1 MFNYEKTNTSI
12 KGFNF
17 AKDSQ
22 KFSIQKG
29 IGTTNATKKR
39 QDSFIGGADF
49 TQKIGNTG
57 KLFAQSSR
65 VSPRRGASNVMKSG
79 NKVFRVDNNNSLERG
94 NSYEDYND
102 YLPMPM
108 DDENDEILA
117 SASMVSS
124 GGFIGDQFH
133 QR

>member
-1 MFNYEKTNTSI
+1 VI
-12 KGFNF
+12 
-17 AKDSQ
+17 
-22 KFSIQKG
+22 
-29 IGTTNATKKR
+29 
-39 QDSFIGGADF
+39 
-49 TQKIGNTG
+49 
-57 KLFAQSSR
+57 
-65 VSPRRGASNVMKSG
+65 KSG
-79 NKVFRVDNNNSLERG
+79 NKVFRVENNNSLERG

>member
-1 MFNYEKTNTSI
+1 MI
-12 KGFNF
+12 
-17 AKDSQ
+17 
-22 KFSIQKG
+22 
-29 IGTTNATKKR
+29 
-39 QDSFIGGADF
+39 
-49 TQKIGNTG
+49 
-57 KLFAQSSR
+57 
-65 VSPRRGASNVMKSG
+65 KSG
-79 NKVFRVDNNNSLERG
+79 NKVFRVENNNSLERG

>member
-1 MFNYEKTNTSI
+1 M
-12 KGFNF
+12 
-17 AKDSQ
+17 
-22 KFSIQKG
+22 
-29 IGTTNATKKR
+29 
-39 QDSFIGGADF
+39 
-49 TQKIGNTG
+49 
-57 KLFAQSSR
+57 
-65 VSPRRGASNVMKSG
+65 MKSG

>member
-1 MFNYEKTNTSI
+1 MI
-12 KGFNF
+12 
-17 AKDSQ
+17 
-22 KFSIQKG
+22 
-29 IGTTNATKKR
+29 
-39 QDSFIGGADF
+39 
-49 TQKIGNTG
+49 
-57 KLFAQSSR
+57 
-65 VSPRRGASNVMKSG
+65 KSG
-79 NKVFRVDNNNSLERG
+79 NKVFRVENNNSIERG

>member
-1 MFNYEKTNTSI
+1 MI
-12 KGFNF
+12 
-17 AKDSQ
+17 
-22 KFSIQKG
+22 
-29 IGTTNATKKR
+29 
-39 QDSFIGGADF
+39 
-49 TQKIGNTG
+49 
-57 KLFAQSSR
+57 
-65 VSPRRGASNVMKSG
+65 KSG
-79 NKVFRVDNNNSLERG
+79 NKVFRVENNNSLERG

-133 QR
+133 

>member
-1 MFNYEKTNTSI
+1 M
-12 KGFNF
+12 
-17 AKDSQ
+17 
-22 KFSIQKG
+22 
-29 IGTTNATKKR
+29 
-39 QDSFIGGADF
+39 
-49 TQKIGNTG
+49 
-57 KLFAQSSR
+57 
-65 VSPRRGASNVMKSG
+65 MKSG
-79 NKVFRVDNNNSLERG
+79 NKVFRVENNNSLERG

>member
-1 MFNYEKTNTSI
+1 
-12 KGFNF
+12 
-17 AKDSQ
+17 
-22 KFSIQKG
+22 
-29 IGTTNATKKR
+29 
-39 QDSFIGGADF
+39 
-49 TQKIGNTG
+49 
-57 KLFAQSSR
+57 
-65 VSPRRGASNVMKSG
+65 MKSG

>member
-1 MFNYEKTNTSI
+1 
-12 KGFNF
+12 
-17 AKDSQ
+17 
-22 KFSIQKG
+22 
-29 IGTTNATKKR
+29 
-39 QDSFIGGADF
+39 
-49 TQKIGNTG
+49 
-57 KLFAQSSR
+57 
-65 VSPRRGASNVMKSG
+65 VMKSG